1 MTRDQDP
8 DAWGSASGAEVYAE
22 AVRRGTLYP
31 RLARRLAE
39 WLVPAPGSRL
49 LDLAAGTGLSSEPL
63 LARVGPRGAVVALDR
78 AQAMLTVAQREVP
91 LGECGF
97 VRADPAALP
106 FLDQSFDGAI
116 SSAAFWHFPAPSR
129 VFTELARVIK
139 PIGRLAF
146 NVPEHQLSDG
156 DEPPPP
162 PLFSVLYHE
171 GLRRFGRPPEPAGP
185 KRNRTE
191 WLAQAAEAGWTL
203 REERTSDLGFPQSEL
218 VDLLGVPAI
227 GRRFYPDVRREET
240 ERFLQSAV
248 AQVDPTQEVSV
259 RWREFLLVKT

>member
-8 DAWGSASGAEVYAE
+8 DAWESASGAEAYAE

-39 WLVPAPGSRL
+39 WLAPRPGARL
-49 LDLAAGTGLSSEPL
+49 LDLAAGTGLSAEPL

-78 AQAMLTVAQREVP
+78 AQAMLTVAQREIP

-106 FLDQSFDGAI
+106 FLDQSFEGAI
-116 SSAAFWHFPAPSR
+116 SSAAFWHFPALSL
-129 VFTELARVIK
+129 VFAELARVIQ
-139 PIGRLAF
+139 PVGQLAF
-146 NVPEHQLSDG
+146 NIPEPQLSDG
-156 DEPPPP
+156 DDLPPP
-162 PLFSVLYHE
+162 PLFSVLFHE
-171 GLRRFGRPPEPAGP
+171 GRRRFGRPPEPAGP
-185 KRNRTE
+185 KRNRAE
-191 WLAQAAEAGWTL
+191 WLAPAVQAGWAL
-203 REERTSDLGFPQSEL
+203 REERTSDLGLPQSEL

-227 GRRFYPDVRREET
+227 GRRLYPDLGRVET

-248 AQVDPTQEVSV
+248 RQVDPQQEVFV
-259 RWREFLLVKT
+259 RWREFLLVKV